1 MDETVSSN
9 QTVSGKSVSSNE
21 TVSSDE
27 SVSGDETVSSNET
40 VSNKAVGGVSNG
52 VSDKSVT
59 DNGVG
64 NSVNKGGSNVS
75 TSRGNG
81 VLGLTGVSHLSNI
94 SLKVV
99 GVVVDSLDSAVGKG
113 DGVGASDD
121 TSAVIGL
128 ALGEGRLGV
137 VVSHGVLVSVRGRL
151 SQVRGSVASGVDHG
165 AGEVLGGG
173 GGRSDKGKSNEGL
186 KREELISQNE
196 ISW

>member
-1 MDETVSSN
+1 MVD
-9 QTVSGKSVSSNE
+9 KS
-21 TVSSDE
+21 VSSDE
-27 SVSGDETVSSNET
+27 SVGGVSNGVSDET
-40 VSNKAVGGVSNG
+40 VSNKAVSSDESVGGVSNG

-64 NSVNKGGSNVS
+64 NSMNKGGSMVSSHRGSNVS

-113 DGVGASDD
+113 NGVGARDD
-121 TSAVIGL
+121 TGAVIGL

-186 KREELISQNE
+186 KREELFSQNE
-196 ISW
+196 KSW

>member
-1 MDETVSSN
+1 MVD
-9 QTVSGKSVSSNE
+9 KS
-21 TVSSDE
+21 VSSDE
-27 SVSGDETVSSNET
+27 SVGGVSNGVSDET
-40 VSNKAVGGVSNG
+40 VSNKAVSSDESVGGVSNG

-113 DGVGASDD
+113 NGVGARDD
-121 TSAVIGL
+121 TGAVIGL

-186 KREELISQNE
+186 KRGELFSQNE